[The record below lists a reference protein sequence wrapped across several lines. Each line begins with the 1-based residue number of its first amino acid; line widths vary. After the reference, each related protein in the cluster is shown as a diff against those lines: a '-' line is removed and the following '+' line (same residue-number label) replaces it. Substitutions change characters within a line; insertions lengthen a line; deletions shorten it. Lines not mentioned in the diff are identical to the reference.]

1 MDMDGHAAREAAAAH
16 ILAKALRA
24 RGGKAS
30 VESDTCN
37 CYLEKRPLEE
47 WTKFSR
53 GLYGLSTQFGPPIPG
68 RRAWSGGW
76 GAIRYARRQPLMTT

>member
-53 GLYGLSTQFGPPIPG
+53 GLLWIVYDRNATVNVQFAPSILGQASVFW
-68 RRAWSGGW
+68 RMW
-76 GAIRYARRQPLMTT
+76 G